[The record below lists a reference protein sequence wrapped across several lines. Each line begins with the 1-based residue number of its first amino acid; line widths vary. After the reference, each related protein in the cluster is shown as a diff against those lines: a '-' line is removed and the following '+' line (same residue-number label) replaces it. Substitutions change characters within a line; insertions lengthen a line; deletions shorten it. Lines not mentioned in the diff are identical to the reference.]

1 MLPNGF
7 LNQSLKMLQVMCGYQ
22 ASMLL
27 VAIGNSVR
35 MLNSRGRKEVKNS
48 AWIEVN
54 NEVYAFVDDQDHPQM
69 IEIHAELHRLS
80 GLLPDAGYM
89 PCMKVDLYDVEEEE
103 KVFHLCHH
111 SEKLA
116 IAFGGHQHST
126 SPNKKKSV
134 GL

>member
-1 MLPNGF
+1 
-7 LNQSLKMLQVMCGYQ
+7 
-22 ASMLL
+22 
-27 VAIGNSVR
+27 
-35 MLNSRGRKEVKNS
+35 
-48 AWIEVN
+48 VN

-69 IEIHAELHRLS
+69 IEIHAELQRLS
-80 GLLPDAGYM
+80 GLLHDAGYM

-116 IAFGGHQHST
+116 TIWGHQHST

>member
-1 MLPNGF
+1 
-7 LNQSLKMLQVMCGYQ
+7 MLQVMCCYQ